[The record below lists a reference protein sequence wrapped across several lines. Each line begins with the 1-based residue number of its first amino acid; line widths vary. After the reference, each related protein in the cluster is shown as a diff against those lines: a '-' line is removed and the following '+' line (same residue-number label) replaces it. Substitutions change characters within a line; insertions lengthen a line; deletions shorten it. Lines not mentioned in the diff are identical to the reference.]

1 MKALVVAGIGTDV
14 GKTLVS
20 AVLCQALGA
29 DYWKPVQSGVE
40 DGPSDAETVRGLVSN
55 PAVHVH
61 PSVYTL
67 RRSLS
72 PHAAAAIDGVTIELN
87 KLSPP
92 ETRRPLVIELAGGV
106 MVPLTNTH
114 TSLDLISALGCP
126 VAVVS
131 RHYLGSINHTLLTV
145 LALQSR
151 DIPIAGL
158 IFTGGHEL
166 PQTESVIE
174 GLTKLPVLARIP
186 HLDQVNSASVER
198 VARGVRINL

>member
-1 MKALVVAGIGTDV
+1 MKSLIVAGIGTDV

-29 DYWKPVQSGVE
+29 DYWKPVQSGID
-40 DGPSDAETVRGLVSN
+40 DGPSDAETIRGLVTN
-55 PAVHVH
+55 GAVHVH
-61 PSVYTL
+61 PSVYSL
-67 RRSLS
+67 RKSLS
-72 PHAAAAIDGVTIELN
+72 PHAAAAIDGVTIELD
-87 KLSPP
+87 KLAPP
-92 ETRRPLVIELAGGV
+92 ETKRPLVIELAGGV
-106 MVPLTNTH
+106 MVPLTGTH
-114 TSLDLISALGCP
+114 TSLDLISALGCS
-126 VAVVS
+126 VVIVS

-151 DIPIAGL
+151 EVPIAGL

-186 HLDQVNSASVER
+186 HLDEVTPASVER
-198 VARGVRINL
+198 VARGVRIDL

>member
-1 MKALVVAGIGTDV
+1 MKSLVVAGIGTDV

-29 DYWKPVQSGVE
+29 DYWKPVQSGID
-40 DGPSDAETVRGLVSN
+40 DGPSDAETVRGLVTNS
-55 PAVHVH
+55 AVRVH
-61 PSVYTL
+61 PSVYSL
-67 RRSLS
+67 RKSLS
-72 PHAAAAIDGVTIELN
+72 PHAAAAIDGVVIEID

-92 ETRRPLVIELAGGV
+92 ETTNPLVIELAGGV
-106 MVPLTNTH
+106 MVPLTTTH

-151 DIPIAGL
+151 NVPIAGL
-158 IFTGGHEL
+158 IFTGGSEL

-174 GLTKLPVLARIP
+174 DLTKLPVLARIP
-186 HLDQVNSASVER
+186 HLDEVTPASVVH
-198 VARGVRINL
+198 VAREVSINV